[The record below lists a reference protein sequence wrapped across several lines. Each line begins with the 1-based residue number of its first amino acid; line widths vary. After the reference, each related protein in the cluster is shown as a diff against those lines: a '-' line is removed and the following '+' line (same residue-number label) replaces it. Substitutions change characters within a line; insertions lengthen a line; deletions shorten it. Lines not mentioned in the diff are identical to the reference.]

1 MFTSALSLVASERLT
16 KSTVESST
24 LPCIAAQSLT
34 TIDIAVL
41 RLSPLDAE
49 DEDVMLQFAR
59 LGYRLYLSGLF
70 VHVASSWSLIVW
82 VPASIEQDFVKQ
94 LSGYFEVTPISVRQS
109 MHWLKGA
116 LARSLTLHNDRI
128 TALDSGV
135 LFDDHVMKLE
145 LKVSE
150 ELTNDKEVRVIIGLQ
165 PSRENW
171 RACSLTDLDLE
182 LSDTVYIAP
191 SLSGVSLSYI
201 EEESTQDEDSEQWY
215 LEACLRWGY
224 KLTNRLLKLAFRS
237 SNGEM
242 IVSRVFPQMILK
254 KERNLSPEQM
264 LQRHTADSK
273 AVVQLLEVCIGQWSR
288 FLLTSLNT
296 IDVSKCLLSSRP
308 TKIRFKFAR
317 AGPREPSK
325 LQEQSSEA
333 LPIPHCTVPRNRLP
347 KISFSASKESLPERY
362 ERVIKVIT
370 GKPSLNTKMRG
381 LLDEIR
387 RELECANTS
396 IPEPVKMKPVKP
408 NKRQAFSKL
417 VAKLSPSD
425 LPRKTP
431 QRTPKKLKTVTGSTT
446 SPIVASLPKKSDRRV
461 RFNTTVLFVDE
472 WNKVHRIKL
481 QQQEAA
487 SYHQEDDLQQDIESE
502 FTTSLLS

>member
-49 DEDVMLQFAR
+49 DEDVMLHPPVWDIAYTFW
-59 LGYRLYLSGLF
+59 SF

-171 RACSLTDLDLE
+171 RACS
-182 LSDTVYIAP
+182 
-191 SLSGVSLSYI
+191 
-201 EEESTQDEDSEQWY
+201 
-215 LEACLRWGY
+215 
-224 KLTNRLLKLAFRS
+224 
-237 SNGEM
+237 
-242 IVSRVFPQMILK
+242 
-254 KERNLSPEQM
+254 
-264 LQRHTADSK
+264 
-273 AVVQLLEVCIGQWSR
+273 
-288 FLLTSLNT
+288 
-296 IDVSKCLLSSRP
+296 
-308 TKIRFKFAR
+308 
-317 AGPREPSK
+317 
-325 LQEQSSEA
+325 
-333 LPIPHCTVPRNRLP
+333 
-347 KISFSASKESLPERY
+347 
-362 ERVIKVIT
+362 
-370 GKPSLNTKMRG
+370 
-381 LLDEIR
+381 
-387 RELECANTS
+387 
-396 IPEPVKMKPVKP
+396 
-408 NKRQAFSKL
+408 
-417 VAKLSPSD
+417 
-425 LPRKTP
+425 
-431 QRTPKKLKTVTGSTT
+431 
-446 SPIVASLPKKSDRRV
+446 
-461 RFNTTVLFVDE
+461 
-472 WNKVHRIKL
+472 
-481 QQQEAA
+481 
-487 SYHQEDDLQQDIESE
+487 
-502 FTTSLLS
+502 